1 MYIRT
6 PKGIITP
13 SSKEKLLGCW
23 VSDNL
28 KWSEHI
34 QDNKES
40 LILALTAR
48 LAALKLISKISTF
61 KNRKML
67 ANGIFLSKLSYM
79 LAVWGGCSAVLKKS
93 SLQGKDEPE
102 TQVPG
107 QHVQLVLPVQ
117 HQAGRKWSYQTFRE
131 TKA

>member
-1 MYIRT
+1 M
-6 PKGIITP
+6 
-13 SSKEKLLGCW
+13 
-23 VSDNL
+23 V
-28 KWSEHI
+28 

-79 LAVWGGCSAVLKKS
+79 LAVWGGCSAVLKNDFANHPK
-93 SLQGKDEPE
+93 
-102 TQVPG
+102 
-107 QHVQLVLPVQ
+107 
-117 HQAGRKWSYQTFRE
+117 
-131 TKA
+131 

>member
-1 MYIRT
+1 MTDYKLKLNDDKTHLLVMDTGQSKVRNQANKTVYIRT

-34 QDNKES
+34 QDNTES

-79 LAVWGGCSAVLKKS
+79 LAVWGGCSAVLK
-93 SLQGKDEPE
+93 SLHK
-102 TQVPG
+102 V
-107 QHVQLVLPVQ
+107 
-117 HQAGRKWSYQTFRE
+117 
-131 TKA
+131 